1 MWEIILWILLFIGAY
16 FLIFFSVD
24 VFLDNLKELCLAYG
38 LSAFIIGALVVG
50 IGIDL
55 EEFATSTIAS
65 VNGLPYLALGNV
77 IGNSIIALTL
87 CFALP
92 AIFYKFKFNSVPSF
106 YFLIIYASFF
116 MIVLGFFLPFGLLI
130 AGIITLGLYSIYF
143 IRNLRHFHEMDLE
156 ESNVIEEEGLEQEEK
171 KEKTKRRM
179 ILLVIIGLLIIIL
192 AGELLVLSAEE
203 IIKLT
208 GLSESFFGFVIIA
221 FVNNVEELT
230 LITKAIK
237 KHAVEVGLGGMLG
250 KLIVNLTLVFGV
262 SGIILIN
269 IVLIPSLIWNSVI
282 LLLIL
287 LIINLIVRKGS
298 MNRKDGIILAIIFVT
313 FLVFN
318 FIWH

>member
-92 AIFYKFKFNSVPSF
+92 AILYKFKFNPVPSF

-156 ESNVIEEEGLEQEEK
+156 ESNVIEEKGLEQEEK